1 MYAKVKNLSSHV
13 YDAEIGCWMYA
24 SQRQVARIRLE
35 FLSAV
40 LKQEIGAFDTD
51 LNSGENNHWNKQP
64 HVTHTGCNWREGTML
79 AQLFMVQS
87 HLLTLRCPYLHL
99 CKHKYQRH
107 S

>member
-40 LKQEIGAFDTD
+40 LKQDIGAFDTD
-51 LNSGENNHWNKQP
+51 LNSGKIIIGISSHMSLIQDAIGEK
-64 HVTHTGCNWREGTML
+64 
-79 AQLFMVQS
+79 VQCS
-87 HLLTLRCPYLHL
+87 RSYLWSSL
-99 CKHKYQRH
+99 IF
-107 S
+107 